1 MKGWADATDAYRSTI
16 ATNKLDTLLRDHAE
30 DRLLIKMDVAGW
42 EFRVLQGATQ
52 TLGRSPRPQWLV
64 EICLTEHH
72 PGGINPHFEDVFS
85 VFWKH
90 GYKSYTVGR
99 ERRAVGPEDIRRWV
113 RARSRDFGGY
123 NYEFTG

>member
-1 MKGWADATDAYRSTI
+1 MVGRNLPHRAPSGWHQS
-16 ATNKLDTLLRDHAE
+16 
-30 DRLLIKMDVAGW
+30 
-42 EFRVLQGATQ
+42 
-52 TLGRSPRPQWLV
+52 
-64 EICLTEHH
+64 
-72 PGGINPHFEDVFS
+72 HFEDVFS